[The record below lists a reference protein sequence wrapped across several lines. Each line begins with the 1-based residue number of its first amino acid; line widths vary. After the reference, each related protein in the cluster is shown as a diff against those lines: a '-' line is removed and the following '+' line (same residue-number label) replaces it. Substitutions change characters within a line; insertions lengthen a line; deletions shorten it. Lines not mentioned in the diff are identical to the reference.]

1 MVDSSQLMQQQR
13 IKQEQEFRNA
23 VEPASGADD
32 EIREVRHEPR
42 PSEPESS
49 EMNGAWI
56 GPSTGDRNNE
66 EFEES
71 SPWAKKTILCLGK
84 VF

>member
-1 MVDSSQLMQQQR
+1 MRQQR
-13 IKQEQEFRNA
+13 IIQEQEFLNA
-23 VEPASGADD
+23 VEPAGGADD
-32 EIREVRHEPR
+32 EIRHEPR

-49 EMNGAWI
+49 DMNGACI
-56 GPSTGDRNNE
+56 GPWTGDRNNE